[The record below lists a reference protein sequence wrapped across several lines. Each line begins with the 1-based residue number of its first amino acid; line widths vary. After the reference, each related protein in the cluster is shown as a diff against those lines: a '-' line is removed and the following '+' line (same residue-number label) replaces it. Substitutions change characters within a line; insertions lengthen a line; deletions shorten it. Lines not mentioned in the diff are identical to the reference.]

1 MQEGSRIGRDILVKD
16 DEGGAEGAYR
26 AQPGWRICQ
35 AQINMRSGSMTGRS
49 TFVTTLQDGS
59 QQLGYN
65 LAVHVPGGL
74 IRQVSSWISLFTS
87 DTFRFVQT
95 TPNA

>member
-1 MQEGSRIGRDILVKD
+1 MADWMADMSGPDQYEI
-16 DEGGAEGAYR
+16 
-26 AQPGWRICQ
+26 
-35 AQINMRSGSMTGRS
+35 GSMTGRS